1 MPETTLEWIAQIAG
15 IIGMLLGCLS
25 YQVKTSGGI
34 LRVQVIANCIW
45 VTHYFMLG
53 AYTGAMLNLFAAVRN
68 ITYFQLNKKKTSNR
82 TYYAMGFAVLCVLL
96 SLMTYQSWIS
106 LLPMVGSTLQT
117 FAFSCRKANSLRWLT
132 LSGMPLWLTYN
143 ILEKSYS
150 GTVTEIISI
159 LSIFIGLIRYRKEK
173 EE

>member
-15 IIGMLLGCLS
+15 IVAMILGCLS

-34 LRVQVIANCIW
+34 LRVQVVANCIW
-45 VTHYFMLG
+45 VAHYFMLG
-53 AYTGAMLNLFAAVRN
+53 AYTGAILNLFAAVRN
-68 ITYFQLNKKKTSNR
+68 ITYFWLNKKKTSNR

-106 LLPMVGSTLQT
+106 LLSMVGSTLQT
-117 FAFSCRKANSLRWLT
+117 FAFSCRKANTLRWLT

-150 GTVTEIISI
+150 GTITEIISI
-159 LSIFIGLIRYRKEK
+159 SSIVVGLFRYRKEK